1 MGKMF
6 FAICFLACFVILAN
20 GKDIIKIGNE
30 TISEEDITPT
40 KLVVDKVFEKKYNR
54 SPNAND
60 TKIIDFLKFEFHR
73 TSTQKLPQPSQ
84 GILKEE
90 VKNFFYSPWKARTFC
105 TDYFHFRI

>member
-1 MGKMF
+1 MIHLIDRLIKMGKMF

-54 SPNAND
+54 SPNANE
-60 TKIIDFLKFEFHR
+60 TKIIDFLKFELQ
-73 TSTQKLPQPSQ
+73 QKKLISLLCK
-84 GILKEE
+84 IIDKDI
-90 VKNFFYSPWKARTFC
+90 KNRYYDR
-105 TDYFHFRI
+105 

>member
-40 KLVVDKVFEKKYNR
+40 KLVVDKVFDNSTIKVEYKLL
-54 SPNAND
+54 
-60 TKIIDFLKFEFHR
+60 IDIYQ
-73 TSTQKLPQPSQ
+73 T
-84 GILKEE
+84 
-90 VKNFFYSPWKARTFC
+90 
-105 TDYFHFRI
+105 

>member
-40 KLVVDKVFEKKYNR
+40 KLVVDKVF
-54 SPNAND
+54 
-60 TKIIDFLKFEFHR
+60 
-73 TSTQKLPQPSQ
+73 
-84 GILKEE
+84 
-90 VKNFFYSPWKARTFC
+90 V
-105 TDYFHFRI
+105 

>member
-40 KLVVDKVFEKKYNR
+40 KLVVDKVFETW
-54 SPNAND
+54 S
-60 TKIIDFLKFEFHR
+60 
-73 TSTQKLPQPSQ
+73 
-84 GILKEE
+84 
-90 VKNFFYSPWKARTFC
+90 
-105 TDYFHFRI
+105 